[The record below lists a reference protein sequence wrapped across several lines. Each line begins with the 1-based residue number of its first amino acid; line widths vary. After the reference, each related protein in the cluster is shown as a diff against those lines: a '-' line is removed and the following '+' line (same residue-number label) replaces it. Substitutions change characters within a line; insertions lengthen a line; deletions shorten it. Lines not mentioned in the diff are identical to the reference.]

1 MFFVKERGR
10 FNMSSEGKDSKT
22 RKKSI
27 KKLWKKHELR
37 IILAIIIVILAIVL
51 FIGFKIKKTLE
62 PAGHEVTTVSKAS
75 LEKVLDISELST
87 LDYNYNAIA
96 TVYEDDNT
104 TVKYYVA
111 YEGTVNAGIDF
122 SKIEVSEPDEEKHI
136 TITLPEIEIQNTNVD
151 MGSLDY
157 IFIKSKY
164 NKETVSQEAYLAS
177 QKDLESRANDTVEL
191 EQMAK
196 DNAVASVQALI
207 QPWLDQLDEGYTVDI
222 Q

>member
-1 MFFVKERGR
+1 
-10 FNMSSEGKDSKT
+10 MSS
-22 RKKSI
+22 KKKELHEERV
-27 KKLWKKHELR
+27 KKQKFKEKNKLR
-37 IILAIIIVILAIVL
+37 IIIPVILVMLVVVL
-51 FIGFKIKKTLE
+51 FIGYRIKKTLE
-62 PAGHEVTTVSKAS
+62 PAGHKVTTVSKAS

-177 QKDLESRANDTVEL
+177 QNDLESRANDTVEL

>member
-1 MFFVKERGR
+1 MSCEEKE
-10 FNMSSEGKDSKT
+10 SKIR
-22 RKKSI
+22 RKHK
-27 KKLWKKHELR
+27 LR
-37 IILAIIIVILAIVL
+37 IIIAIIIVILAIAL
-51 FIGFKIKKTLE
+51 SLLMEYNIKTRLE
-62 PAGHEVTTVSKAS
+62 SAGHKVTTVSKAS

-111 YEGTVNAGIDF
+111 YEGTVEAGIDF

-157 IFIKSKY
+157 IFVNSKY
-164 NKETVSQEAYLAS
+164 NKETVSQEAYLTS
-177 QKDLESRANDTVEL
+177 ENDLESRANDTVEL
-191 EQMAK
+191 NQMAK
-196 DNAVASVQALI
+196 DNAITSVQALI
-207 QPWLDQLDEGYTVDI
+207 QPWLEQLDEGYTVDI